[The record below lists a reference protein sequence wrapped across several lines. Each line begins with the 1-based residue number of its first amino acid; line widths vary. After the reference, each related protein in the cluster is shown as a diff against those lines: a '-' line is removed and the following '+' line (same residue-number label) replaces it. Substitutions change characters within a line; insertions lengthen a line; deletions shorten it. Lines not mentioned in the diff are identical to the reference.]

1 MHIEPIKKTVG
12 GHTGEAVYVQLH
24 IRLSHFERFPLFG
37 RVQKQ
42 QPKRKKYGL
51 CTSYAYYICS
61 PRLWRGRI

>member
-37 RVQKQ
+37 RFRSNSQKEKNMASGAGVYD
-42 QPKRKKYGL
+42 PHNFGGL
-51 CTSYAYYICS
+51 
-61 PRLWRGRI
+61 